1 MKYLR
6 KFETEADV
14 NISVTP
20 NVVLVGETGKVIY
33 NALSG
38 VYIQHIDGSLYTTDE
53 WTASGFA
60 NDQANGVAVGN
71 GTVKFVIAKED
82 ASTAGMMWSSSNKYW
97 YSAIDGAVIADN
109 LGTAKNDYAGVS
121 NTAAISSVDSES
133 AAAACQNYTFPN
145 GKSGYL
151 PSAGEWSVVDKY
163 RNLIISAFA
172 IIGGT
177 SFTEHTS
184 YWSSTQS
191 SGSKAWKWNNKTT
204 SSEFLNYE
212 KTSKSYVRPFT
223 TL

>member
-6 KFETEADV
+6 KFATEADV
-14 NISVTP
+14 NMPVTP
-20 NVVLVGETGKVIY
+20 NVVLVGDTGKVIY
-33 NALSG
+33 NVLNG
-38 VYIQHIDGSLYTTDE
+38 VFIQHIDGTLYTTDE
-53 WTASGFA
+53 WTAGGFT
-60 NDQANGVAVGN
+60 NDQANGVAVG
-71 GTVKFVIAKED
+71 GGAVKFVIAKED
-82 ASTAGMMWSSSNKYW
+82 TSTAGMMWSSSKYW

-121 NTAAISSVDSES
+121 NTAAISTVDSES

-151 PSAGEWSVVDKY
+151 PAAGEWSVVDKY

-177 SFTEHTS
+177 SLTTS
-184 YWSSTQS
+184 TYWSSTQS
-191 SGSKAWKWNNKTT
+191 SGSKAWKFNYK
-204 SSEFLNYE
+204 SSGGEFLNYE
-212 KTSKSYVRPFT
+212 KTSKAYVRPFT

>member
-14 NISVTP
+14 NMSVAP
-20 NVVLVGETGKVIY
+20 NVVLVGDTGRVIY
-33 NALSG
+33 NVLNG
-38 VYIQHIDGSLYTTDE
+38 VFIQHIDGTLYTTDE
-53 WTASGFA
+53 WTAQGFT

-71 GTVKFVIAKED
+71 GTVKFVIAKEN
-82 ASTAGMMWSSSNKYW
+82 ASTANMMWSSSKYW

-109 LGTAKNDYAGVS
+109 LGAAKNDYAGVS
-121 NTAAISSVDSES
+121 NTAAISTVDSES

-151 PSAGEWSVVDKY
+151 PAAGEWSVVDKY

-177 SFTEHTS
+177 SFTEYTS

-191 SGSKAWKWNNKTT
+191 SGSKAWKWDNKTI
-204 SSEFLNYE
+204 SSGYLNYE
-212 KTSKSYVRPFT
+212 KTSKSLVRAFT